1 MIPKTSEEEKPLFAI
16 VDDNDELLASIDVA
30 IFGYQ
35 AMYLTRVRFNFK
47 QSQTKVLLVDECL
60 VGGYLQAK
68 LGIPKTHQILLRL
81 EPFSKIDKKE
91 LIVFISDQLGI
102 EVRDIISGTSELY
115 IQIKNGGYIPFS
127 LLGDGTKVYLTYY
140 YALSLQNSYILLEEP
155 ENHLHP
161 SLMDRCIELMVESS
175 KNNQIFITTHNIE
188 FLQKILKTATER
200 GANLKVFAFRDLID
214 GIPEIDVYDLEEADS
229 ALNKIGVDLR

>member
-1 MIPKTSEEEKPLFAI
+1 VFIDEYILRESNLKPARVFARI
-16 VDDNDELLASIDVA
+16 SAPTW
-30 IFGYQ
+30 F
-35 AMYLTRVRFNFK
+35 
-47 QSQTKVLLVDECL
+47 
-60 VGGYLQAK
+60 
-68 LGIPKTHQILLRL
+68 LLRL
-81 EPFSKIDKKE
+81 ERHAKVNKDD
-91 LIVFISDQLGI
+91 LIESLSQQLGI
-102 EVRDIISGTSELY
+102 EIEDITPRISDIFIETADG
-115 IQIKNGGYIPFS
+115 KFIPFS